1 MDIYIYV
8 VQPWI
13 FIYDVYLQQRD
24 MYVTQFAYMIKD
36 LFNVGNGLRVLLLN
50 RINYLFRLN
59 IIAFHFLAMSI
70 KKNNINE

>member
-1 MDIYIYV
+1 MLHIRIYG
-8 VQPWI
+8 
-13 FIYDVYLQQRD
+13 
-24 MYVTQFAYMIKD
+24 KD

-70 KKNNINE
+70 KKSI